1 MRFRMWVSFSMC
13 KQNVFS
19 FFFFWF
25 SLLKKHHQHID
36 STVILDWIDVSV
48 LYHFFIEGFF
58 FIPQRKNNHLTLIE
72 KISNIVWEGQTV
84 EIMFASRDCV
94 VFSIILDDL

>member
-1 MRFRMWVSFSMC
+1 MFQFC
-13 KQNVFS
+13 II
-19 FFFFWF
+19 
-25 SLLKKHHQHID
+25 SLLK
-36 STVILDWIDVSV
+36 V
-48 LYHFFIEGFF
+48 FF
-58 FIPQRKNNHLTLIE
+58 FIPQRKNNQLTLIE